1 MVRTRWRALRWARI
15 QQVGG
20 YSANVEQSDLMW
32 CVEDIPASPG
42 EIRIAYGER
51 SAKEVLKRYFQ
62 SRFNADIIIPS

>member
-1 MVRTRWRALRWARI
+1 
-15 QQVGG
+15 
-20 YSANVEQSDLMW
+20 MW